1 MELTDAQKRKI
12 DENRAKALA
21 ILEAKKREEPRVL
34 CEYRSE
40 SGDGPCTSLS
50 VDMELY
56 EVFGE
61 KVCSVCKLHNEMF
74 ELITKSDAV
83 STYLVTDDA
92 MTTLKF
98 KTRDNPHNPGWTPM
112 KLYLRKH
119 VHSLSMKR
127 FGSEEKLAEEKKERE
142 SQKYERFLVKTGD
155 ALSSSTKGFRA
166 DLNAHPED
174 ILTLATADSE
184 PDAKRKRGGKPQTES
199 QKRKKVALG
208 NLVSII
214 RGNQS

>member
-21 ILEAKKREEPRVL
+21 ILEAKKREEPRIL
-34 CEYRSE
+34 CEFRSE
-40 SGDGPCTSLS
+40 GDGGPCTSLN

-74 ELITKSDAV
+74 DLITKSDAV

-92 MTTLKF
+92 LTTLKF

-127 FGSEEKLAEEKKERE
+127 FGSEEKLADEKKERE
-142 SQKYERFLVKTGD
+142 SQKYERFLIKTGD
-155 ALSSSTKGFRA
+155 ALSSSTKGLRA
-166 DLNAHPED
+166 DLNAHPEEAQS
-174 ILTLATADSE
+174 LGSADLE
-184 PDAKRKRGGKPQTES
+184 PDAKKKRGAKPMTDS